1 MLVNMVR
8 GTRSEHVKL
17 LVSGVAYLLAMAL
30 LVALSI
36 AIYQKKFE
44 PVTMVTVQ
52 ADRAGLQLA
61 RFGDV
66 RLHGVLVGQVREI
79 SQDGEQA
86 VIKLGLKPGMA
97 KRIPDNVSVEIL
109 PTTLFGQKFVQ
120 FISPKQASGKF
131 LSDGA
136 VIPSERVS
144 TNVELQQILANLFP
158 MLRSIRPADLNTTL
172 HALATALSGKG
183 DKLGATLVDMDAYLK
198 TINAEMPTIERDLE
212 LLAEVSRTYSLA
224 APDLVDVLKNAT
236 TTARTVATRKD
247 QLGGFLKDLT
257 TLSKTGTRVLTENEQ
272 GIITAGRLARP
283 LASLLDTY
291 SPEFPCL
298 LKGVDRYTER
308 LNGIF
313 ANDKVNQSMY
323 LDADQRRPY
332 NDKDKPVYGEVGH
345 GPWCLGLPYP
355 KVPAGPLP
363 LKDGTRLDEPGYTG

>member
-1 MLVNMVR
+1 MLVNIVR
-8 GTRSEHVKL
+8 GTRKEHMKL
-17 LVSGVAYLLAMAL
+17 AVAGVAYLVAMAV
-30 LVALSI
+30 LVSLSI

-52 ADRAGLQLA
+52 AERAGLQLA

-86 VIKLGLKPGMA
+86 VIKLGLKPDMA
-97 KRIPDNVSVEIL
+97 SKIPDNVSVEIL

-120 FISPKQASGKF
+120 LVTPEQASGSF
-131 LSDGA
+131 LGDGD
-136 VIPSERVS
+136 VIPADRVS

-172 HALATALSGKG
+172 YALATGLSGNG
-183 DKLGATLVDMDAYLK
+183 DKLGQTMSELNGYLR
-198 TINAEMPTIERDLE
+198 TINAEMPTLERDLE
-212 LLAEVSRTYSLA
+212 LLSEVATTYSLA
-224 APDLVDVLKNAT
+224 APDLVSVLKNAT
-236 TTARTVATRKD
+236 TTARTVTDRKE
-247 QLGGFLKDLT
+247 QLGGFFKDLT
-257 TLSKTGTRVLTENEQ
+257 TLSTTTSRILEDNEE
-272 GIITAGRLARP
+272 GIVAGARLARP
-283 LASLLDTY
+283 LSELLDTY

-298 LKGVDRYTER
+298 LKGIDRYTER

-313 ANDKVNQSMY
+313 QNDRVNQSMY
-323 LDADQRRPY
+323 LDANQRRPY
-332 NDKDKPVYGEVGH
+332 DERDKPVYGEVGH

>member
-8 GTRSEHVKL
+8 GTRGEHTKL
-17 LVSGVAYLLAMAL
+17 LVAGLGYLLVMAL
-30 LVALSI
+30 LVTLSI

-44 PVTMVTVQ
+44 PVTMVTIQ
-52 ADRAGLQLA
+52 AERAGLQLA

-66 RLHGVLVGQVREI
+66 RYHGVLVGQVREI

-86 VIKLGLKPGMA
+86 VIQLGLKPDMA
-97 KRIPDNVSVEIL
+97 ERIPDNVGVEIL

-120 FISPKQASGKF
+120 FVSAEQSSGEF
-131 LSDGA
+131 LADGT
-136 VIPSERVS
+136 VIPADRVT

-172 HALATALSGKG
+172 HALATALVGKG
-183 DKLGATLVDMDAYLK
+183 DQLGATMSDLNAYLR

-212 LLAEVSRTYSLA
+212 LLAEVSSTYALA
-224 APDLVDVLKNAT
+224 APDLVEVLENAT
-236 TTARTVATRKD
+236 TTARTVTTRKG

-257 TLSKTGTRVLTENEQ
+257 TLSRTGTRVLTENED
-272 GIITAGRLARP
+272 GIVAAGRLARP
-283 LASLLDTY
+283 LTELLDTY
-291 SPEFPCL
+291 SPQFPCL
-298 LKGVDRYTER
+298 LKGIDRYTER

-313 ANDKVNQSMY
+313 QNSRVNQSMY
-323 LDADQRRPY
+323 LDARQRRPY
-332 NDKDKPVYGEVGH
+332 DERDKPVYGEVGH

-355 KVPAGPLP
+355 EVPAGPLP